1 MWILYIMFPRHK
13 MTRNV
18 ICFKEQFYIFRDA
31 ILTLHPDIRNKR
43 KLQNILSIAENLS
56 LTKK

>member
-1 MWILYIMFPRHK
+1 MFPRHK